1 MSIDALLNFIL
12 GMGFAKTRLS
22 YLAIAKNT
30 LIKLRGWCKMS
41 WFKVCYNRAA
51 W

>member
-22 YLAIAKNT
+22 YLAIANLSTKKA
-30 LIKLRGWCKMS
+30 IAKK
-41 WFKVCYNRAA
+41 
-51 W
+51 